1 MGARNCFPQTPPI
14 ILSLHS
20 QGNSTF
26 AAFHLSGNNEFLGSF
41 AVKASDNIDA
51 VEGTDGIDIANVPLS
66 KQFTS
71 GLLVV
76 QDGSNEPAVVSPDP
90 EDKEIQNF
98 NTNFKYVGLEEV
110 AEALPK
116 AAGEEPTGLTPLFPS
131 RFPTQNSLWQA

>member
-14 ILSLHS
+14 ILILHS

-26 AAFHLSGNNEFLGSF
+26 AAFHLSGNKECLGSF
-41 AVKASDNIDA
+41 A

-76 QDGSNEPAVVSPDP
+76 QDGSNETAVVSPDPEDP